1 MQRICVVCCAFI
13 FCIGAV
19 SAYLAAEETEIKEIQ
34 AVPGDTVTLPL
45 EPGEGIWEHRIVT
58 PDLIS
63 VTDRRQSPDRVEL
76 VLSML
81 RAGNG
86 RLEAVRIMTNR
97 VIDRKYFFFK
107 IESKPSEQQ
116 SSGQSSSAQDDK
128 KAKGGAKEGA
138 EQQDL
143 AFAIKLFEDAEYDA
157 AIQAFQLFRSQYPA
171 SAELGQL
178 AIYEGQALCAL
189 NRPAEALQSL
199 TPAAA
204 NSDERIR
211 LLAQLWMGTA
221 SNALGKTDDAIA
233 SYMRAFAPQHPDIDI
248 RARTGLA
255 VAYGR
260 RGNTKLADE
269 QFTRIFKLYAD
280 SRLKNEGY
288 LPALFSAASFYDRDA
303 IDAEL
308 AYKYYQEFLSLAK
321 EVLPAANAE
330 EQKQLRQEMRT
341 AEARLVYLRRNFVDY
356 R

>member
-1 MQRICVVCCAFI
+1 MQRICVVCALI
-13 FCIGAV
+13 FCVGAASV
-19 SAYLAAEETEIKEIQ
+19 YLAAEETEIREIQ

-45 EPGEGIWEHRIVT
+45 EPGEGLWEHRIVT
-58 PDLIS
+58 PDIIS

-107 IESKPSEQQ
+107 IEPKPSEQQ
-116 SSGQSSSAQDDK
+116 TSSQSSKAQDDK

-143 AFAIKLFEDAEYDA
+143 AFAIKLLEDAEYDA
-157 AIQAFQLFRSQYPA
+157 ALQAFQLFRSRYP
-171 SAELGQL
+171 SSPELAQL
-178 AIYEGQALCAL
+178 ALYEGQALYAL
-189 NRPAEALQSL
+189 KRPAEALQSL
-199 TPAAA
+199 TPAAE
-204 NSDERIR
+204 SKDERTR
-211 LLAQLWMGTA
+211 LLAQLWMG
-221 SNALGKTDDAIA
+221 SVSDALGKTDDAIA

-255 VAYGR
+255 AAYGR
-260 RGNTKLADE
+260 RGNTNLADE
-269 QFTRIFKLYAD
+269 QFTRLFKLYAD
-280 SRLKNEGY
+280 SRLQNEGY

-321 EVLPAANAE
+321 ESLPTATAE
-330 EQKQLRQEMRT
+330 DQKRLRQEMRT